1 MAVGKSIFP
10 EALLIVAPGA
20 DAGAIL
26 RASLVSYQ
34 SEPGSLCFDSRP
46 MMFGC

>member
-1 MAVGKSIFP
+1 MAVGKSLFP
-10 EALLIVAPGA
+10 QALLIVALGA

-34 SEPGSLCFDSRP
+34 SEQGSLRSIRDP
-46 MMFGC
+46 